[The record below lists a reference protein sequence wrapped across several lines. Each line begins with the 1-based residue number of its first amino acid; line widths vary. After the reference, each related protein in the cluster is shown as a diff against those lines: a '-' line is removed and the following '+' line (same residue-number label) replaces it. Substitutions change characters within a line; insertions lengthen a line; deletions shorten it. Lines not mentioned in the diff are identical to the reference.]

1 MKDMV
6 LIIVLVIKMVEGTKY
21 RNDVHGNTVQVDK
34 SSGFHILELHGF
46 SVGVTSSIFISAFL
60 LICAAYV
67 AVKLGIN
74 KMFRCCCNNSDRMVE
89 SGMAQQ
95 MQMMQQQQPIQR
107 ANQVQPVQMASPMQ
121 LQSRNN
127 GEDQSNSL
135 DLPRVLTLKV
145 TQ

>member
-1 MKDMV
+1 MV
-6 LIIVLVIKMVEGTKY
+6 LIVMGVVDVVAGTRY
-21 RNDVHGNTVQVDK
+21 QNDVHGNTVQVDK

-60 LICAAYV
+60 LLCAAYV
-67 AVKLGIN
+67 AVQLGIS
-74 KMFRCCCNNSDRMVE
+74 KMFCCCCNSERMVE
-89 SGMAQQ
+89 SGMEQQ
-95 MQMMQQQQPIQR
+95 MQMMQQQPQPVQR
-107 ANQVQPVQMASPMQ
+107 SNPVQPVQMASPMQ